1 MDLSCW
7 RYGTILLLSR
17 QSLNLRFFFALEIGS
32 FELESKWFIEFCL
45 NSACS
50 FLGELSAPQTDFIS
64 LFFFFRFQ
72 RAYWTRDPSNF
83 LYYAPYE
90 RITATLQWTTASS
103 WNHPS
108 NFCEA
113 KFLPLSTLPQTL
125 LAVAFFSRTLGN

>member
-7 RYGTILLLSR
+7 RYGTISLSR

-50 FLGELSAPQTDFIS
+50 FLGELCPSNWFHQ
-64 LFFFFRFQ
+64 FFFFRFQ

-125 LAVAFFSRTLGN
+125 LAVAFFSRTLSN